1 MKVLYSKDNTKTNG
15 KFRVFLKDIISA
27 FNSLCDGTA
36 PKTPASKEDACS
48 RLKLV
53 LMHDRSKIAP
63 GTLDK
68 MKDELVD
75 VISKYVD
82 IDRDALD
89 LNLESESNTIALI
102 ASIPIVR
109 AKQQQDKP
117 QEQNSQEQ
125 KPQQEKLQE
134 QKSQQEKKPEELP
147 V

>member
-1 MKVLYSKDNTKTNG
+1 MKVLYVKESSKTNG
-15 KFRVFLKDIISA
+15 KFRVFLKDIICA
-27 FNSLCDGTA
+27 FNNFFEGTV
-36 PKTPASKEDACS
+36 PKTNTSKDEACN

-63 GTLDK
+63 GTLEK

-75 VISKYVD
+75 VISKYVE
-82 IDRDALD
+82 IDREALD

-109 AKQQQDKP
+109 AKQQHEQPEKQQTQSEKQP
-117 QEQNSQEQ
+117 QEQT
-125 KPQQEKLQE
+125 
-134 QKSQQEKKPEELP
+134 